1 MDKNEER
8 KRAEEKE
15 EQLKSMIKEIGDN
28 FEVQPELIAEAVAFG
43 SQFYQYSLRNT
54 MLIYQQNP
62 YSQYVQSFQKWKEMG
77 ASVKRGE
84 HGMGIFVPVQTTYL
98 KVGEDEY
105 VQLRYATKEQKE
117 ALKKGDLESVNRTHF
132 RIGTVFDIS
141 QTTFPKERYPELF
154 QMGYANEQCSTLV
167 KGLMEFCEQ
176 EISCPVRVEDIKS
189 IGLRGFYTPSIHEI
203 TLNEMLEDSERLSTL
218 SHEMGHAM
226 VHHDPVARMK
236 SEAMREFEA
245 DALSIMLQSHFNVEL
260 TESRKRHLAHHYQEL
275 KEKEPETKIN
285 DCLNDV
291 FQVYKSNIDSIDQHI
306 DSCIEKEK
314 GLNIDIE
321 KEVQMDPL
329 HEMLEKTAQQ
339 RANNTLSKDRE
350 R

>member
-1 MDKNEER
+1 MDKNEEK
-8 KRAEEKE
+8 KRAEQKE
-15 EQLKSMIKEIGDN
+15 EQLKNMIKEIGDN

-43 SQFYQYSLRNT
+43 SQFYQYSLKNT
-54 MLIYQQNP
+54 MLIYQQNK

-77 ASVKRGE
+77 VSVKRGE
-84 HGMGIFVPVQTTYL
+84 HGMSIFVPVQTTYL
-98 KVGEDEY
+98 KVGEDEF

-117 ALKKGDLESVNRTHF
+117 ALKKGELESVSRTHF

-154 QMGYANEQCSTLV
+154 QMGYANEQYSTLV
-167 KGLMEFCEQ
+167 KGLVKFCEQ
-176 EISCPVRVEDIKS
+176 EMDCPVRIEDVKS
-189 IGLRGFYTPSIHEI
+189 IGLRGFYTPSTHEI
-203 TLNEMLEDSERLSTL
+203 TLNNLLEDSERLSTL

-226 VHHDPVARMK
+226 VHQDPIARMK

-275 KEKEPETKIN
+275 KGKEPETKIN

-306 DSCIEKEK
+306 NACIEKEK
-314 GLNIDIE
+314 EMNIDVE

-339 RANNTLSKDRE
+339 RKTNTISQDRE